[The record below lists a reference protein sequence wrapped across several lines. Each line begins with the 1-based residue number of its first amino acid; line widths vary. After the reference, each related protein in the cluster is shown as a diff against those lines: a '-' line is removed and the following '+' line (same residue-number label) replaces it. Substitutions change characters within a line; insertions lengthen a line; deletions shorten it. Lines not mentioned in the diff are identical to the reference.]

1 MINVFARFRVRIPTV
16 ENRPMVA
23 VEADEAVLDQ
33 GVAEAISGRGE
44 RIRDGRVHIWI
55 VALVISF
62 AQRFQPEYPHHV
74 LT

>member
-1 MINVFARFRVRIPTV
+1 
-16 ENRPMVA
+16 MVA

>member
-1 MINVFARFRVRIPTV
+1 
-16 ENRPMVA
+16 MVA

-44 RIRDGRVHIWI
+44 RVRDGRVHIWI

-62 AQRFQPEYPHHV
+62 AQQFQPKYPHHV